1 MFTIDFKKPIH
12 IHFIGIGGISMSG
25 LAHLLLT
32 RGFTI
37 SGSDRSR
44 SDLTEGLEKL
54 GVKVYYTQTGDNLT
68 DDIDLVVYTAAV
80 HADNA
85 EYAAAAAKG
94 IPMMDRAE
102 LLGQLSATYPVAIGV
117 SGTHG
122 KTTTTGMLAVI
133 LMEAMQD
140 PTVSLGG
147 KMEAIGGNLR
157 IGGDEE
163 FLFEACEYTNSFLKF
178 NPTDE
183 IILNIDADH
192 LDFFKDINDIRHSFR
207 MFAEKLPAN
216 GHLVIN
222 GEIPNIAEIT
232 KDLNCS
238 VDTYGLLPEGVS
250 PADSPYRYTGTNIS
264 FDERGCASYDLYRDG
279 VYVDRIAL
287 SVIGVHN
294 VSNSLAAIAVAY
306 LHDVPVETFRNALA
320 AFSGTER
327 RFEKKGVRNGVT
339 IVDDYA
345 HHPTEIR
352 ATLTAALATP
362 HKRLWVVFQPHTYTR
377 TLALRKEFVDALS
390 IADCIVLADIY
401 AAREIDTGEISSR
414 NLVEDLRNKGREAY
428 YFPSFGEIEE
438 FLKKNCVNGDLLI
451 TMGAG
456 NVVNIGNSLLK
467 S

>member
-25 LAHLLLT
+25 LARLLLT

-37 SGSDRSR
+37 SGSDRAS
-44 SDLTEGLEKL
+44 SDLTVGLEKL
-54 GVKVYYTQTGDNLT
+54 GVKVYYSQTGENLT

-80 HADNA
+80 HPDNP
-85 EYAAAAAKG
+85 EFAAAVEKG

-140 PTVSLGG
+140 PTVALGG

-157 IGGDEE
+157 IGGDRE

-192 LDFFKDINDIRHSFR
+192 LDFFKDLDDIRNSFR
-207 MFAEKLPAN
+207 LFAQKLPAD

-222 GEIPNIAEIT
+222 GEIPN
-232 KDLNCS
+232 LNQFLEGLHGTI
-238 VDTYGLLPEGVS
+238 DTYGLLPDGVL
-250 PADSPYRYTGTNIS
+250 PADSPYRYSAANIS

-279 VYVDRIAL
+279 AYVTRIEL

-294 VSNSLAAIAVAY
+294 VSNSLAAIAVAW
-306 LHDVPVETFRNALA
+306 LHDVPVETIRHALVSFR
-320 AFSGTER
+320 GTER

-362 HKRLWVVFQPHTYTR
+362 HKRLWVVFQPHTFTR

-390 IADCIVLADIY
+390 LADNIVLAKIY
-401 AAREIDTGEISSR
+401 AAREVDTGAISSQ
-414 NLVEDLRNKGREAY
+414 NLVDDLRKMGREAY
-428 YFPSFGEIEE
+428 YFQTFEEIEE

>member
-25 LAHLLLT
+25 LARLLLT

-37 SGSDRSR
+37 SGSDRAS
-44 SDLTEGLEKL
+44 SDLTVGLEKL
-54 GVKVYYTQTGDNLT
+54 GVKVYYSQTGENLT

-80 HADNA
+80 HPDNP
-85 EYAAAAAKG
+85 EFAAAVEKG

-140 PTVSLGG
+140 PTVALGG

-157 IGGDEE
+157 IGGDRE

-192 LDFFKDINDIRHSFR
+192 LDFFKDLDDIRNSFR
-207 MFAEKLPAN
+207 LFAQKLPAD

-222 GEIPNIAEIT
+222 GEIPNLDHFLEGLHGTI
-232 KDLNCS
+232 
-238 VDTYGLLPEGVS
+238 DTYGLVPEGVL
-250 PADSPYRYTGTNIS
+250 PADSPYRYSAANIS
-264 FDERGCASYDLYRDG
+264 FDARGCASYDLYRDG
-279 VYVDRIAL
+279 AYVTRIEL

-294 VSNSLAAIAVAY
+294 VSNSLAAIAVAW
-306 LHDVPVETFRNALA
+306 LHDVPVETIRHALVSFR
-320 AFSGTER
+320 GTER

-362 HKRLWVVFQPHTYTR
+362 HKRLWVVFQPHTFTR

-390 IADCIVLADIY
+390 LADNIVLAKIY
-401 AAREIDTGEISSR
+401 AAREVDTGAISSQD
-414 NLVEDLRNKGREAY
+414 LVDDLRKMGREAY
-428 YFPSFGEIEE
+428 YFQTFEEIEE